1 MPYVVRDKNGCV
13 VSIVAQPNGSG
24 AAAEPAENEVRAHF
38 DRERTDKE
46 RTARELQEV
55 LVASDLGFVRVLE
68 DLISALLDKGVI
80 MLTDLPEAAQE
91 KILQRQDIRANIANL
106 SALID
111 DVTEEDEL
119 ML

>member
-13 VSIVAQPNGSG
+13 VSVIANPNGGNGESRLK
-24 AAAEPAENEVRAHF
+24 A
-38 DRERTDKE
+38 DDKE
-46 RTARELQEV
+46 INAYFDKGRATRELQEV
-55 LVASDLGFVRVLE
+55 LVASDLSFVRVLE

-106 SALID
+106 GALID